1 MNIYNYCCMII
12 FSKTKVDIF
21 AKCFLDFN
29 KMILDSYLCSNIL
42 HIPAL

>member
-29 KMILDSYLCSNIL
+29 KMILDSYLCSNAL
-42 HIPAL
+42 HIPVL

>member
-21 AKCFLDFN
+21 AKCFLGFN
-29 KMILDSYLCSNIL
+29 KMILDSYLCSNPL